1 MTKPDPALPN
11 FIALAACL
19 TTAVTAVA
27 QEIIQLPAEDRP
39 LAADFEEV
47 YRVGSLDGPEW
58 QHFGRIFDVAFDGAA
73 NAYLL
78 DIDAGTVLVVGRDG
92 DLARTIGQPGNGPG
106 EFDFP
111 RQLAVME
118 DGRVVVADVPRHRAI
133 QMYSSD
139 GAFDRNVRVANDLL
153 GISGR
158 IFADRG
164 GAEGVLLSGRLAR
177 IEAMRPA
184 DDRDQPGRR
193 PIRRLALDG
202 DTVVFQAVTQAWAP
216 PSAGVVSFRLGGQ
229 EISTEGQSPPPRT
242 FDPGLFVG
250 ALPGGGVAFSDS
262 SAYAIKV
269 ARADGSVFRIL
280 KRPFRPTPVT
290 DRILEAEIEH
300 QLEEYAAAAAAAQ
313 NRPRTLMD
321 GRTGEVVQAVP
332 PAGLVEGLT
341 RSRRA
346 FLEALPAADEV
357 PVVEDLRTTWDGEI
371 WVRRRGDDLLSDGPI
386 DVLTPDGRYLGSLAA
401 DMAMPSA
408 FGPDG
413 LVAFVETGELG
424 EYMVV
429 VKRVAGARSRGTGKR
444 SRGTGK

>member
-1 MTKPDPALPN
+1 MTNLNPLLPN
-11 FIALAACL
+11 LIALAACL
-19 TTAVTAVA
+19 TTAGTAAA
-27 QEIIQLPAEDRP
+27 QEIIELPGDDNW

-47 YRVGSLDGPEW
+47 YRVGSLDGEDW
-58 QHFGRIFDVAFDGAA
+58 EQFGRVFEVAFDGAG
-73 NAYLL
+73 NVYLL
-78 DIDAGTVLVVGRDG
+78 DIDAVTVLVIDRNG

-118 DGRVVVADVPRHRAI
+118 DGRVVVGDVPRHRAM

-139 GAFDRNVRVANDLL
+139 GGFDRNVRVGNDLL
-153 GISGR
+153 GIAGR
-158 IFADRG
+158 IYADRG
-164 GAEGVLLSGRLAR
+164 GGEGVLLSGRLAR

-184 DDRDQPGRR
+184 GDRDPPGKR

-202 DTVVFQAVTQAWAP
+202 DAVVMEAVTHTWAP
-216 PSAGVVSFRLGGQ
+216 PSAGVVKFRLGGQ

-269 ARADGSVFRIL
+269 AHADGSVFRIL
-280 KRPFRPTPVT
+280 TRPFRPTPVT
-290 DRILEAEIEH
+290 DRILETEIER
-300 QLEEYAAAAAAAQ
+300 QLEEYAAMAATAR

-321 GRTGEVVQAVP
+321 GRMGEVVQAIP
-332 PAGLVEGLT
+332 PTGMVEGLT

-357 PVVEDLRTTWDGEI
+357 PVVLDLRTTWDGEI
-371 WVRRRGDDLLSDGPI
+371 WVRRRGDDLLGDGPI
-386 DVLTPDGRYLGSLAA
+386 DVLAPDGRYLGSYPA
-401 DMAMPSA
+401 DTPMPTA
-408 FGPDG
+408 FGPMG
-413 LVAFVETGELG
+413 LLAFIETGELG
-424 EYMVV
+424 EHTVV
-429 VKRVAGARSRGTGKR
+429 VKRVARASSNGTR
-444 SRGTGK
+444 